1 MEPITQN
8 ILNLLSKTFSN
19 DDNMKIKEFGL
30 EIDSELVFNWDI
42 EEIAEQLYEKIIEE
56 EEWQIGLINDY

>member
-1 MEPITQN
+1 
-8 ILNLLSKTFSN
+8 
-19 DDNMKIKEFGL
+19 MKIKEFGL

>member
-30 EIDSELVFNWDI
+30 EIDSELVYNWDI